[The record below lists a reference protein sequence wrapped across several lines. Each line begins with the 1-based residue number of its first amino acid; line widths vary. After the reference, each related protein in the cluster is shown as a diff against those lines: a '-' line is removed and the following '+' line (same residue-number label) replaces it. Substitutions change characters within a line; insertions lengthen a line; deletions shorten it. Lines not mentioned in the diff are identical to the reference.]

1 MQNAIMA
8 QFTKKLRRNRLL
20 TWVVFCFSS
29 GSGLLSCTGGTQ
41 VVAWGDNS
49 QGQTNVPPGLTNVI
63 AISGGGLH
71 NLVLKSDGTVVAW
84 GYNCCG
90 QTNVSPGLSNVIAI
104 AAGTAHSVALKSDG
118 TVVAWGDGGSG
129 QTDIP
134 PG

>member
-8 QFTKKLRRNRLL
+8 QFNKKLRRNWLL
-20 TWVVFCFSS
+20 MCLVFCFSS
-29 GSGLLSCTGGTQ
+29 GSGLLSCAGGTQ

-71 NLVLKSDGTVVAW
+71 NVVLKSDGTVVAW

-90 QTNVSPGLSNVIAI
+90 QTNVSTGLSNVIAI
-104 AAGTAHSVALKSDG
+104 AAGGFYSLALKGDG
-118 TVVAWGDGGSG
+118 T
-129 QTDIP
+129 
-134 PG
+134 